1 MKTITEQLKQTR
13 IANGLSQKEFGIKL
27 NLPQSHI
34 SAIEAGKVDPRL
46 TSITEMARVLRLELM
61 LVPLS
66 LVPAVRSM
74 LAGDSN
80 KPLWSIDGEEEESE
94 DHEEEVE

>member
-46 TSITEMARVLRLELM
+46 TSITEMARALELELM
-61 LVPLS
+61 LVPFS
-66 LVPAVRSM
+66 LVPAVKSL
-74 LAGDSN
+74 LAGDSH
-80 KPLWSIDGEEEESE
+80 KPLWSIDEGENEDNEEEIG
-94 DHEEEVE
+94 